1 MQNNCSEG
9 NGRQRK
15 CPGGLSHFKLNSKEQ
30 MNGEC
35 KGRGGR
41 EREERERKGRKMCGM
56 KRKVVIK
63 MSE

>member
-35 KGRGGR
+35 KGR
-41 EREERERKGRKMCGM
+41 ERKRGEGKEGKEDVRYEKEGSD
-56 KRKVVIK
+56 KNK
-63 MSE
+63 